1 MPSAIANLAQ
11 KFDRNSQKGLMEN
24 YANFRH
30 THTHTRYIW
39 RAKKTDRERE
49 RETPK
54 LKHRIYKIY
63 IMKARRVSK
72 NSLSKIRKILVLTE
86 YGCLG

>member
-30 THTHTRYIW
+30 THTHTLHM
-39 RAKKTDRERE
+39 ACEKDRERE